1 MQKQG
6 GLSIMENIEGSYM
19 TTANASAQWKIPQD
33 KIRKYCREGKVMG
46 AFKEKGKWKIPRN
59 AVPPVEDD
67 IVCQILL
74 YILLVNANPIYEAC
88 KLDIEV
94 QELTRAISYTS
105 SLGFIEYSAGDSLR
119 DFRLTDK
126 GQAYVLKL
134 YNKLKEELNKL
145 KSVKVL
151 KEFGDI
157 FKVVGTITSSL
168 VSLIVI

>member
-1 MQKQG
+1 
-6 GLSIMENIEGSYM
+6 
-19 TTANASAQWKIPQD
+19 
-33 KIRKYCREGKVMG
+33 MG